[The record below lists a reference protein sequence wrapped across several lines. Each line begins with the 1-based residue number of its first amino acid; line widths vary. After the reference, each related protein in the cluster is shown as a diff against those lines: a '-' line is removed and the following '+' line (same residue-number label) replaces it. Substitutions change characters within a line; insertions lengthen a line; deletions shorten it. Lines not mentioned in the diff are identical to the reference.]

1 MNIINIFLK
10 KIKHDFGN
18 IVRSFYNFY
27 LKSYGVKIG
36 NNSMISIGAKIDV
49 RRGSI
54 IIGSNCLIT
63 HGCVIL
69 SHDHTADIL
78 KKDKSE
84 FLTVINDNVF
94 IGVNSIVLPGVTIG
108 KNSIIGAGSVVSSD
122 IPEFSVACGNPANV
136 IRSIT

>member
-1 MNIINIFLK
+1 
-10 KIKHDFGN
+10 
-18 IVRSFYNFY
+18 
-27 LKSYGVKIG
+27 
-36 NNSMISIGAKIDV
+36 MISIGAKIDV

-122 IPEFSVACGNPANV
+122 IPEFSVACGNPAKV